1 MSSNGVGKIESCDSS
16 GSRVIILQATIWGA
30 EKMLIITLIIVK
42 KNILK
47 EDWKNSLKSFF
58 HIFSQFQCYESIIAL
73 LYSAI

>member
-47 EDWKNSLKSFF
+47 ED
-58 HIFSQFQCYESIIAL
+58 
-73 LYSAI
+73 

>member
-1 MSSNGVGKIESCDSS
+1 
-16 GSRVIILQATIWGA
+16 LQATIWGA